1 MMKIYIII
9 SKQNQLKWLATK
21 KNSQGIKHSN
31 YAGED
36 YETRKMMTY
45 EANIKALGTY
55 GDIRVL
61 LKIMTASTGEML
73 YESRAVAYGVH

>member
-1 MMKIYIII
+1 
-9 SKQNQLKWLATK
+9 
-21 KNSQGIKHSN
+21 
-31 YAGED
+31 
-36 YETRKMMTY
+36 MTD

-73 YESRAVAYGVH
+73 YEPRAVAYGVH